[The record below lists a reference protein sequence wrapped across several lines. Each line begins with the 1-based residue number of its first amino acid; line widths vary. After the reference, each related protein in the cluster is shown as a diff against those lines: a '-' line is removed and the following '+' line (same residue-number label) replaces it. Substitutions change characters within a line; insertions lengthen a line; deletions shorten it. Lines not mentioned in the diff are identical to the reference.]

1 MTFKPYSRTATVAGG
16 FAHLPH
22 TADVLIEAWG
32 DTLEEAFEYAALGVF
47 EVMTD
52 TTKVQPEVEVT
63 ITARGV
69 DLEALLYD
77 WVEQLIIVFDTRQL
91 LLSKFKVLE
100 ISRDQDGTFQLRAK
114 AWGEEYDPER
124 HESRTLVKAMTYHSM
139 EIIQAPERTTLRFV
153 VDI

>member
-1 MTFKPYSRTATVAGG
+1 MGGG
-16 FAHLPH
+16 FRHLPH

-52 TTKVQPEVEVT
+52 TSRVE
-63 ITARGV
+63 AREERRIKAEGY

-77 WVEQLIIVFDTRQL
+77 WIEQLLYYFDAEQL
-91 LLSKFKVLE
+91 LFSKFRVKR
-100 ISRDQDGTFQLRAK
+100 ISSTAPSGYTLTAS
-114 AWGEEYDPER
+114 AWGEPYDPTR
-124 HESRTLVKAMTYHSM
+124 HESRTLVKAMTYHMM
-139 EIIQAPERTTLRFV
+139 EIRREDSRVRLRFV

>member
-1 MTFKPYSRTATVAGG
+1 MAGG
-16 FAHLPH
+16 FTHLPH

-32 DTLEEAFEYAALGVF
+32 NTLEEAFECAALGVF

-52 TTKVQPEVEVT
+52 TSRVQPSVEVT

-77 WVEQLIIVFDTRQL
+77 WIEQLIIIFDTRQL
-91 LLSKFKVLE
+91 LLSRFKVAG
-100 ISRDQDGTFQLRAK
+100 ISRDLNGMLQLRAL

-124 HESRTLVKAMTYHSM
+124 HESRTLVKAMTYHAM
-139 EIIQAPERTTLRFV
+139 EIVQEPERVTLRFV

>member
-1 MTFKPYSRTATVAGG
+1 MAGG

-32 DTLEEAFEYAALGVF
+32 STLEEAFEYAALGVL

-52 TTKVQPEVEVT
+52 TSKVQPKVEVT
-63 ITARGV
+63 IIARGI

-77 WVEQLIIVFDTRQL
+77 WIEQLIVVFDTRHL
-91 LLSKFKVLE
+91 LLSQFKVLE
-100 ISRDQDGTFQLRAK
+100 ISRDQDGVFHLCAR

-139 EIIQAPERTTLRFV
+139 EIVQGPERTTLRFV

>member
-1 MTFKPYSRTATVAGG
+1 MAGG
-16 FAHLPH
+16 VRHLPH

-32 DTLEEAFEYAALGVF
+32 ESLEEAFEYAALGVF

-52 TTKVQPEVEVT
+52 TSRVQTRTEVE
-63 ITARGV
+63 ITARGL

-77 WVEQLIIVFDTRQL
+77 WVEQLIVTFDTRQL
-91 LLSKFKVLE
+91 LLSKFRVEE
-100 ISRDQDGTFQLRAK
+100 IARNREGVWHLKAK

-124 HESRTLVKAMTYHSM
+124 HESRTLVKAMTYHLM
-139 EIIQAPERTTLRFV
+139 EIGRESGCFKLRFV